1 MTTEDRAKMFFANDM
16 TDEQWAEVWQQFVPE
31 SPRLWNA
38 RLSGYPVGVPMT
50 YVSMA
55 DDIGVPPELAQQMI
69 ANLGAQVVQRALSA
83 GHIVMMT
90 KPRELAAIINDLVS
104 C

>member
-16 TDEQWAEVWQQFVPE
+16 THDQWGEVWQQFVPE

-38 RLSGYPVGVPMT
+38 RLSGYPDDVPMT

-55 DDIGVPPELAQQMI
+55 NDIGVPPELAQRMI
-69 ANLGAQVVQRALSA
+69 ANLGARVDHRVLSA

-90 KPRELAAIINDLVS
+90 KPHELAREINAAVS